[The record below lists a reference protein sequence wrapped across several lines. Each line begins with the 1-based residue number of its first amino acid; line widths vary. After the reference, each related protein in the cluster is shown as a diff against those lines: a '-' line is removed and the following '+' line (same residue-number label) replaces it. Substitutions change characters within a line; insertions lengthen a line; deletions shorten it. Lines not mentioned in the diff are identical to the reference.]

1 MSLSSSV
8 NLKYQQACQ
17 GTPAKPRL
25 PITPDILRSLKQ
37 LWDPELATRMWQCYG
52 KPIHWVFSF
61 FFCAVENWL
70 LPFNSLLQ
78 ISFNS
83 LPWHSP
89 WLSSFFINSSGET
102 VELKLT
108 ELVRGWISWT
118 ATVLYPV
125 SAILHY
131 LAVCPANDLA
141 TLLSPPS
148 YPMGWLMA
156 SPMASTSHCC
166 LYVEW

>member
-1 MSLSSSV
+1 MPRYTSKTPTTHHPWHIAQSEAAVGHWTSNQDVAMLWE
-8 NLKYQQACQ
+8 ACTL
-17 GTPAKPRL
+17 GFF
-25 PITPDILRSLKQ
+25 I
-37 LWDPELATRMWQCYG
+37 
-52 KPIHWVFSF
+52 

-148 YPMGWLMA
+148 YPMAWLMA
-156 SPMASTSHCC
+156 SPMVSTSHCC